1 MGDRVHFS
9 TRFFFLYL
17 AGFKLDPGKYS
28 NFLVKTLASAELAPV
43 RLFKR
48 VCGT

>member
-1 MGDRVHFS
+1 MADRVYFS
-9 TRFFFLYL
+9 NRFFLYL

-28 NFLVKTLASAELAPV
+28 TFLAKTLTSAELAPV

-48 VCGT
+48 VC